1 GTCHIAMGNGFYYG
15 QPARSTV
22 HIDMVQYNPTITF
35 DGELIVKDGKMVC
48 LGEE

>member
-1 GTCHIAMGNGFYYG
+1 MAG
-15 QPARSTV
+15 QKGDVYKRQ
-22 HIDMVQYNPTITF
+22 VQYNPTITF

>member
-1 GTCHIAMGNGFYYG
+1 
-15 QPARSTV
+15 
-22 HIDMVQYNPTITF
+22 ITF

>member
-1 GTCHIAMGNGFYYG
+1 
-15 QPARSTV
+15 
-22 HIDMVQYNPTITF
+22 VQYNPTITF